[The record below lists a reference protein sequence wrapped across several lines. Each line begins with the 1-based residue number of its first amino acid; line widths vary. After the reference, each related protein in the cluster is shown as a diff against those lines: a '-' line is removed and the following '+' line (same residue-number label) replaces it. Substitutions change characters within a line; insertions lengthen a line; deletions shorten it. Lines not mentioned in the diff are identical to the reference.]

1 MAVELRDLGEK
12 VNLALM
18 DAYPLGDY
26 RGAREEMSIAA
37 LLREFVGLEVDDD
50 AELTPDD
57 ALDLL
62 STAGGPA
69 RELSRGQMERLLT
82 NYRHNTTL
90 GYSHRPREYD
100 GNMLVFRATEQ
111 TTGGLVPQL
120 WRPYVTGLV
129 QVHDIEATHNQ
140 LGASP
145 AIDEVARTMNVFLT
159 GNYTAVV
166 KSKSKTLDDSKPLV
180 SVRGLARKYGRGKK
194 AVYALNGV
202 DLDIAPGSVH
212 ALVGPNGGGKTTTV
226 KIISTLMKPSEGS
239 VTIDGVD
246 ALADPRRARSII
258 GLSGQYSAVDE
269 NLTGRENLE
278 MFARLYGF
286 DKISAKARANEL
298 LKQFRLTAAA
308 DRASGTYSG
317 GMRRRLDLAGAII
330 ARPRLV
336 VLDEPTTGLDPRS
349 RKDVWDVIARLSKED
364 GISVLL
370 TTQYLDEAEILAD
383 LVTIID
389 QGRIIRSG
397 TVPELK
403 SAAAADLIQIGLRER
418 DRVTAWPILARH
430 AIDGTAIRE
439 ASGLSAIRVADGQHK
454 LVAVLNDL
462 REAGVHVESAMLREA
477 TLDDV
482 FFALTGEDANKTEE
496 NNA

>member
-1 MAVELRDLGEK
+1 M
-12 VNLALM
+12 
-18 DAYPLGDY
+18 
-26 RGAREEMSIAA
+26 
-37 LLREFVGLEVDDD
+37 
-50 AELTPDD
+50 
-57 ALDLL
+57 
-62 STAGGPA
+62 
-69 RELSRGQMERLLT
+69 
-82 NYRHNTTL
+82 
-90 GYSHRPREYD
+90 
-100 GNMLVFRATEQ
+100 
-111 TTGGLVPQL
+111 
-120 WRPYVTGLV
+120 
-129 QVHDIEATHNQ
+129 
-140 LGASP
+140 
-145 AIDEVARTMNVFLT
+145 
-159 GNYTAVV
+159 
-166 KSKSKTLDDSKPLV
+166 
-180 SVRGLARKYGRGKK
+180 
-194 AVYALNGV
+194 
-202 DLDIAPGSVH
+202 
-212 ALVGPNGGGKTTTV
+212 
-226 KIISTLMKPSEGS
+226 
-239 VTIDGVD
+239 
-246 ALADPRRARSII
+246 
-258 GLSGQYSAVDE
+258 
-269 NLTGRENLE
+269 
-278 MFARLYGF
+278 
-286 DKISAKARANEL
+286 
-298 LKQFRLTAAA
+298 
-308 DRASGTYSG
+308 
-317 GMRRRLDLAGAII
+317 
-330 ARPRLV
+330 
-336 VLDEPTTGLDPRS
+336 LDEPTTGLDPRS